1 MQPKENIE
9 IQNKD
14 SSFEIYKLS
23 SKKSKSLNEFNED
36 ENKEMYEKTIYDVV
50 NSKS

>member
-23 SKKSKSLNEFNED
+23 SKKSKSLNEFDEAINE
-36 ENKEMYEKTIYDVV
+36 EMYERTINDVI
-50 NSKS
+50 